1 MTITEVIN
9 KVTAEKQTPGR
20 FPSRVIFVRNWADY
34 SKLVNDLRNVCDL
47 TLNLAE
53 FTHDDIIPNFKT
65 LKSKLKEYP
74 EKQILLLSFG
84 EYLRLC
90 GKREADKE
98 NAEFKTI
105 WEPDP
110 VQMEHSKTKYI
121 IPLFGGRELFDNAVR
136 YVDKRQE
143 DFLWELKESPYDTEY
158 SITVYSPSF
167 ADAVNIDAKNFS
179 DWLFKWDEFF
189 SDKTRNSFSLV
200 TKLYRYAE
208 KMFGN
213 VKIEIVDEPFSY
225 IVSLVTDG
233 DTLKK
238 EYGDELFWSEI
249 ARNVQRGKQFS
260 ATIDH
265 ILNIGHTFD
274 PVSVLSRFDQLT
286 DVPRRLFWIRYK
298 IYSTSD
304 YYSYAIGK
312 SPTPN
317 TIPSTFRDSIFEMQ
331 KPPDIY
337 IYERLNAMRVLNL
350 AYDNDYFSK
359 LEKILPVELRLSYL
373 TYRTHEERTYA
384 IKIVSELLRIGT
396 DVNAITE
403 ILKQNYQ
410 ALAEYLLPTDKEN
423 DGISKYFTWYR
434 KSKLINR
441 MPEDI
446 PFHIDFD
453 SVDSRNKVIQA
464 IDKGYP
470 FWIDGL
476 GAEWLPPL
484 LSELKKL
491 SIPAIIDSKIVT
503 SRLPS
508 DTEFNHQWSKDDEK
522 WDRLD
527 KLSHNGMPDDKDYF
541 SCIATQIEYICA
553 IARHVDKL
561 LIDHNCVIITGDHG
575 SSRLAA
581 LMFHIS
587 DNFAINPPKNAVV
600 RSFGRFC
607 ELPDDTDVPITPS
620 MEIVNATRNDGKNV
634 KCIVMKT
641 YEHFRQSGN
650 AAGGNTD
657 DNAVAG
663 EIHGGMT
670 PEEYL
675 VPVIV
680 VKRKQPLTDIKAQET
695 KSPKIATINGMGIP

>member
-9 KVTAEKQTPGR
+9 RVTTEKQTHGR
-20 FPSRVIFVRNWADY
+20 FPSRVIFARNWADY
-34 SKLVNDLRNVCDL
+34 AKLVKDLQNVCDI
-47 TLNLAE
+47 TLNLAK
-53 FTHDDIIPNFKT
+53 FAHGDIFPNFKD
-65 LKSKLKEYP
+65 LKNELTEYA

-98 NAEFKTI
+98 NTVFKTI

-110 VQMEHSKTKYI
+110 VQLEHSKTKYI

-143 DFLWELKESPYDTEY
+143 DFLWELKESPYDSEY
-158 SITVYSPSF
+158 TVTVYSPSF
-167 ADAVNIDAKNFS
+167 VNAVSVDAINFS
-179 DWLFKWDEFF
+179 DWLSKWDTLFA
-189 SDKTRNSFSLV
+189 DKARNSFSLI
-200 TKLYRYAE
+200 TKLYRYTE

-213 VKIEIVDEPFSY
+213 VKIEIVDEPFLY

-233 DTLKK
+233 NTLKK

-249 ARNVQRGKQFS
+249 AGNVQRENLFS

-286 DVPRRLFWIRYK
+286 DVERRLFWIRYK

-312 SPTPN
+312 ASTPN
-317 TIPSTFRDSIFEMQ
+317 AISSTLCDSIFELQ
-331 KPPDIY
+331 KPSGDY
-337 IYERLNAMRVLNL
+337 IRERLKAISALNL
-350 AYDNDYFSK
+350 TYGNDYFSK
-359 LEKILPVELRLSYL
+359 LEKIQPVELRLSYL
-373 TYRTHEERTYA
+373 TYKTHEERTYA
-384 IKIVSELLRIGT
+384 IKTVSGLLRIGT
-396 DVNAITE
+396 DVNVIADM
-403 ILKQNYQ
+403 LKQNYQ
-410 ALAEYLLPTDKEN
+410 TLAEYLLPTDNKN
-423 DGISKYFTWYR
+423 DDISKYFNWYR

-441 MPEDI
+441 RLEDI

-453 SVDSRNKVIQA
+453 SIDSRNKIIQT
-464 IDKGYP
+464 IDTGYP
-470 FWIDGL
+470 LWVDGL
-476 GAEWLPPL
+476 GAEWLPL
-484 LSELKKL
+484 LLFELKKL
-491 SIPAIIDSKIVT
+491 SMSAVVDSKIAT

-508 DTEFNHQWSKDDEK
+508 ETEFNHQWSEDDEK

-553 IARHVDKL
+553 ITRHVDML
-561 LIDHNCVIITGDHG
+561 LVEHNCVIITGDHG

-581 LMFHIS
+581 LMFHAS
-587 DNFAINPPKNAVV
+587 DNFAITPPKNVIV

-607 ELPDDTDVPITPS
+607 ELLDDTDVPTTPS
-620 MEIVNATRNDGKNV
+620 MEVVNATGTGGKNV

-641 YEHFRQSGN
+641 YEHFKQSGN

-663 EIHGGMT
+663 EVHGGMT

-680 VKRKQPLTDIKAQET
+680 VKRRQPLPDIKEQEM
-695 KSPKIATINGMGIP
+695 KKPKIVTINGMGIP